1 MIFNTMNNLLAF
13 LFSVVVLSAA
23 NPASNMKLAF
33 SDDFDA
39 DKLDETKWAVSGD
52 RTVLSFVKVGKATA
66 LRISLLKKEDMIQYN
81 GINTRGKFEQA
92 RGYFEASMRMNAY
105 KGHGASMLLRGKDE
119 KVTPFAMAFWEAYGD
134 DKIAPWLRILDDK
147 GQHEMRP
154 EKQDKSALKAG
165 EAAKKFNTYGIL
177 WTEKSFAWFING
189 KQVHKV
195 DRVVVDAP
203 MSLYFSHRIGE
214 WERPSLNL
222 KQLPDDV
229 DIDWVKVWK

>member
-134 DKIAPWLRILDDK
+134 DKIVPWIRILDDK

-154 EKQDKSALKAG
+154 ENRTRARSRR
-165 EAAKKFNTYGIL
+165 AKPPRSSIPTASSGPRRASRGSSTASRSIRWIASSSTL
-177 WTEKSFAWFING
+177 
-189 KQVHKV
+189 
-195 DRVVVDAP
+195 R
-203 MSLYFSHRIGE
+203 
-214 WERPSLNL
+214 
-222 KQLPDDV
+222 
-229 DIDWVKVWK
+229 